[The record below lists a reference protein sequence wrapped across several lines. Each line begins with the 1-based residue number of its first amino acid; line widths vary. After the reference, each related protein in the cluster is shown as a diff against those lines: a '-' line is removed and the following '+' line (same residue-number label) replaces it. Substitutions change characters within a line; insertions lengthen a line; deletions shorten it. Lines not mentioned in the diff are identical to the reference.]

1 MGHRVRMGCQQLSV
15 CLTPKLRDRQDR
27 ETLAQLP
34 FTIQDNMP
42 PDIIMPTSQ
51 EEPSPKRRKSNW
63 SADETIYLLQLIN
76 AKKMIIRGRY
86 GKKVT
91 SQDKKR
97 AWVEVAEAVTSASSP
112 GNGPRSTEDCERRW
126 YNVLQKSK
134 THIARYKKEQKQT
147 GGGPCTTSLTA
158 IDELV
163 YDIVGRN
170 STVVVGVKEPYAF
183 ESCLGQL
190 RKPDA
195 HAPVT
200 ARYVLQGFTFNLY
213 T

>member
-42 PDIIMPTSQ
+42 PDIIMHTSQ

-97 AWVEVAEAVTSASSP
+97 AWVEVAEAVTSSS
-112 GNGPRSTEDCERRW
+112 S
-126 YNVLQKSK
+126 
-134 THIARYKKEQKQT
+134 
-147 GGGPCTTSLTA
+147 
-158 IDELV
+158 
-163 YDIVGRN
+163 
-170 STVVVGVKEPYAF
+170 
-183 ESCLGQL
+183 
-190 RKPDA
+190 
-195 HAPVT
+195 
-200 ARYVLQGFTFNLY
+200 
-213 T
+213 